1 MRSPKAVLASILEI
15 SEDSINDA
23 SSPENVAAW
32 DSFNG
37 LMLISALEKEYGVK
51 FNIEEVVEIK
61 DFRDIKEALKKHG
74 VSMVE

>member
-15 SEDSINDA
+15 SEESINDA

-37 LMLISALEKEYGVK
+37 LMLISALEKEYGIK
-51 FNIEEVVEIK
+51 FDIDEVFDIK
-61 DFRDIKEALKKHG
+61 DFRDIKNALKKHG
-74 VSMVE
+74 VSMAE